1 MKGFLSGRYINQGTY
16 KSFQPE
22 LINKQWL
29 IDNMELQNLLSKA
42 DRQLGRLDMYSEY
55 IPNIDL
61 FISMHVVKEATTSSK
76 IEGTQTNIE
85 DVLLDKEDVSLEKRD
100 DWEEVQNYINA
111 LNNAIISLK
120 DLPFS
125 TRLIKQAH
133 KTLLHGVRGKH
144 KQPGE
149 FRTSQNWIGGASLS
163 DAIFI
168 PPVHTSI
175 NDLMSDLE
183 KFVHNEEIYLPD
195 LIKIALIHYQF
206 ETIHPFLDGN
216 GRVGR
221 LLIPLYLVEAGIL
234 KKPVLYLSDYFEK
247 NRMLYYDNLSIV
259 RDKSNITQW
268 FKFFLVGI
276 IETSKNGIET
286 FDNILKLKNNVEAKV
301 QSLGS
306 RTAPSLKVI
315 EHLYG
320 KPLIGARKVSELTGL
335 SSPSAYKLIKDLENL
350 GILKEITGGK
360 RKKMYLFDEYLKL
373 FQGK

>member
-1 MKGFLSGRYINQGTY
+1 MKGFLAGRYINQGTY

-22 LINKQWL
+22 KINRKWHVE
-29 IDNMELQNLLSKA
+29 DMELQNLLSKA

-61 FISMHVVKEATTSSK
+61 FISMHVAKEATKSSK

-85 DVLLDKEDVSLEKRD
+85 DVLLDKEDVSVEKRN
-100 DWEEVQNYINA
+100 DWEEVQNYIDA
-111 LNNAIISLK
+111 LNNAVMSLK

-133 KTLLHGVRGKH
+133 KILLRGVRGEH

-149 FRTSQNWIGGASLS
+149 FRKSQNWIGGASLS
-163 DAIFI
+163 DAVFI
-168 PPVHTSI
+168 PPVHTSV
-175 NDLMSDLE
+175 NELMGDLE
-183 KFVHNEEIYLPD
+183 KFVHNSEIFLPD
-195 LIKIALIHYQF
+195 LLKIALIHYQF

-221 LLIPLYLVEAGIL
+221 LLIPLYLVEKAIL
-234 KKPVLYLSDYFEK
+234 KKPVMYLSDYLER
-247 NRMLYYDNLSIV
+247 NRMLYYDNLSVV
-259 RDKSNITQW
+259 REKNNITQW

-286 FDNILKLKNNVEAKV
+286 FDNILKLKKKVELQV

-306 RTAPSLKVI
+306 RAPSALKVI
-315 EHLYG
+315 ENLYDR
-320 KPLIGARKVSELTGL
+320 PLMGSAKAAEVTGL
-335 SSPSAYKLIKDLENL
+335 SLPSVYKLIGDLENL

-360 RKKMYLFDEYLKL
+360 RKRIFVFDEYLKL
-373 FQGK
+373 F